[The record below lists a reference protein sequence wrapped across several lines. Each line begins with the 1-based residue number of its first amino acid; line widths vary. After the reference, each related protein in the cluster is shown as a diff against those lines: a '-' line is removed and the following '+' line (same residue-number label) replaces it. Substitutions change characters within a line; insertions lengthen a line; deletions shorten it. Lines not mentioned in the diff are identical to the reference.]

1 MDKNYIPTC
10 SVIGAGAGAIYA
22 FRHPSEKVCAKI
34 SKIGPDF
41 AQTMKDY
48 KDSFKMVNALDA
60 FKKGEITKEEYNYLT
75 QLHGAICNTYKKEQ
89 KVIDILNTPIAERT
103 ETYRSAVKKA
113 NASRPKLWK
122 QIIKFNKDMQDK
134 YAEIGIFDKEKF
146 AQTLEAAGKKLKL
159 MYKEIS
165 KRTVL
170 GLVIGA
176 VIGSAVGYYL
186 NRISNKSK

>member
-60 FKKGEITKEEYNYLT
+60 FKKGEMSLPEAMGIVYADLNGLKTVNDNVG
-75 QLHGAICNTYKKEQ
+75 QHG
-89 KVIDILNTPIAERT
+89 
-103 ETYRSAVKKA
+103 
-113 NASRPKLWK
+113 
-122 QIIKFNKDMQDK
+122 
-134 YAEIGIFDKEKF
+134 
-146 AQTLEAAGKKLKL
+146 
-159 MYKEIS
+159 
-165 KRTVL
+165 
-170 GLVIGA
+170 
-176 VIGSAVGYYL
+176 
-186 NRISNKSK
+186 